1 MKQLTIKTAYLI
13 FVLFLSI
20 SFKAF
25 SQAKKPTIM
34 VVPARDWCTTN
45 QFMVQYDNQGTTFS
59 EPDYRKALDQRS
71 DLKLVIIKLGE
82 MMTERNFPLKNL
94 ESELT
99 KLQKKAAKQSVS
111 NTKTNPLKELSKTAK
126 ADIWMEIGWDVI
138 QTGPKISVNFR
149 LQGLDAYT
157 GKQIAAAAGTG
168 KPSFNAD
175 VTILLEEAV
184 LAHIDNFNSQLQQ
197 HFDDLFENGREVTLE
212 ILTDENFENNLESE
226 YGGMA
231 LSRQIKKWIKENTV
245 KGRFSQLDADED
257 GMEFEQVR
265 IPLFGADGEAY
276 DTQTWAEGLQDYLKS
291 LGVESSVKMEGL
303 GNASIILKK

>member
-1 MKQLTIKTAYLI
+1 MKKQLTKIVCLI
-13 FVLFLSI
+13 VILLSI
-20 SFKAF
+20 SVQSF

-34 VVPARDWCTTN
+34 VVPARDWCTKN
-45 QFMVQYDNQGTTFS
+45 QFMVQYDNQGSTFS
-59 EPDYRKALDQRS
+59 EPDYRKALDERS

-126 ADIWMEIGWDVI
+126 ADIWMEIGWDII
-138 QTGPKISVNFR
+138 QNGPKKSVNFR

-168 KPSFNAD
+168 QPSFNAD
-175 VTILLEEAV
+175 VTTLLEEAV

-212 ILTDENFENNLESE
+212 ILTDENFANNLETE

-245 KGRFSQLDADED
+245 KGRFSQLEADED

-265 IPLFGADGEAY
+265 IPLYGTDGEAF
-276 DTQTWAEGLQDYLKS
+276 DTQTWAEGLQDYLKT
-291 LGVESSVKMEGL
+291 LGVETSVKMEGL
-303 GNASIILKK
+303 GNASVILKK

>member
-1 MKQLTIKTAYLI
+1 MKKQLTKIVCLI
-13 FVLFLSI
+13 VILLSI
-20 SFKAF
+20 SVQSF

-34 VVPARDWCTTN
+34 VVPARDWCTKN
-45 QFMVQYDNQGTTFS
+45 QFMVQYDNQGSTFS
-59 EPDYRKALDQRS
+59 EPDYRKALDERS

-126 ADIWMEIGWDVI
+126 ADIWMEIGWDII
-138 QTGPKISVNFR
+138 QNGPKKSVNFR

-168 KPSFNAD
+168 QPSFNAD
-175 VTILLEEAV
+175 VTTLLEEAV

-212 ILTDENFENNLESE
+212 ILTDENFANNLETE

-265 IPLFGADGEAY
+265 IPLYGTDGEAY
-276 DTQTWAEGLQDYLKS
+276 DTQTWAEGLQDYLKT
-291 LGVESSVKMEGL
+291 LGVETSVKMEGL
-303 GNASIILKK
+303 GNASILIKK